1 MEARGARKAEKRT
14 PKNGGETVG
23 ELLQSLRKA
32 RNITG
37 DELARRL
44 GTSQA
49 TVSKIETGFQKP
61 TMDYIVRFAAEIGLP
76 KTESTKLLTRLNL
89 LPAGA
94 AGGKAA
100 DLLSLG
106 LVSGDDAKR
115 QQAAIEEFERSSSVI

>member
-1 MEARGARKAEKRT
+1 MKPHGDRNPEKRL
-14 PKNGGETVG
+14 PKAGGGTVG
-23 ELLQSLRKA
+23 ERLQKLRKD

-76 KTESTKLLTRLNL
+76 KAETTKLLARLNL
-89 LPAGA
+89 LPPGA
-94 AGGKAA
+94 AGGKATE
-100 DLLSLG
+100 LLSL
-106 LVSGDDAKR
+106 
-115 QQAAIEEFERSSSVI
+115 